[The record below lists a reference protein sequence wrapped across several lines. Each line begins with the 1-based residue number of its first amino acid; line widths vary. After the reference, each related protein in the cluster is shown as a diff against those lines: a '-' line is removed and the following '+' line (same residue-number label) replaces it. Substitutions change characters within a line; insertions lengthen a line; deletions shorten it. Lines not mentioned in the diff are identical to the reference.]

1 MIRPRQTLLA
11 ALALTTLVASPALAK
26 SPVHLELGPF
36 LGGYFFSEDQDIGE
50 YNGENPP
57 ADYPG
62 TSFDVGGR
70 LGVYFF
76 ERIGV
81 EGELGYLPASLV
93 DSGNASDVMNY
104 RIQGVFALPL
114 GKLVPFLVVG
124 YGELHLTSDAAPDGI
139 GDDDDPAFQW
149 GLGAKYFLN
158 DWFGL
163 RLDLRHLLTDNL
175 DGKFG
180 ASNFEIT
187 VSPFFAALRGEDA
200 PPPPPPPD
208 PDPDKDGVL
217 DAADLCP
224 SVAGPA
230 SNNGCP
236 EVDTDRDGLLDK
248 DDRCAN
254 TPGPVEN
261 GGCPDTDRDGD
272 GIVDRL
278 DRCPDQRGDQ
288 ANQGCLPPDADN
300 DGFPDAVDKCPQQ
313 AETKNNYQD
322 DDGCPDEIPQAVA
335 KFTGALKGIKFA
347 LNKAD
352 ILPASKPTLDEAVK
366 VLQQFP
372 DVKLEISGHTDATG
386 PRDANMTLSQ
396 ARADSVRNYII
407 GKGIADTRLRA
418 VGYGPDKPIADNTTP
433 AGQAENRRIEFQLI
447 QQ

>member
-1 MIRPRQTLLA
+1 M
-11 ALALTTLVASPALAK
+11 
-26 SPVHLELGPF
+26 
-36 LGGYFFSEDQDIGE
+36 
-50 YNGENPP
+50 
-57 ADYPG
+57 
-62 TSFDVGGR
+62 
-70 LGVYFF
+70 
-76 ERIGV
+76 
-81 EGELGYLPASLV
+81 
-93 DSGNASDVMNY
+93 
-104 RIQGVFALPL
+104 
-114 GKLVPFLVVG
+114 
-124 YGELHLTSDAAPDGI
+124 
-139 GDDDDPAFQW
+139 
-149 GLGAKYFLN
+149 
-158 DWFGL
+158 
-163 RLDLRHLLTDNL
+163 
-175 DGKFG
+175 
-180 ASNFEIT
+180 
-187 VSPFFAALRGEDA
+187 SPFFAALRGEDA